1 MRSSAASLPD
11 NELQVLEARRL
22 LPELRDTAE
31 SLQRYLAE
39 LESVLAKPSFDAAAL
54 TSVRL
59 KLAGLR
65 LTRGPLVVRV
75 HDLLSGNVGERE
87 DRLLAEL
94 RDSHLRLLKAAT
106 AHTAR
111 WSLAA
116 IEEDW
121 EEYRAQTR
129 NLMRSWITKA
139 NHEQRLIIPLVQMIA
154 RQG

>member
-1 MRSSAASLPD
+1 
-11 NELQVLEARRL
+11 
-22 LPELRDTAE
+22 
-31 SLQRYLAE
+31 
-39 LESVLAKPSFDAAAL
+39 
-54 TSVRL
+54 

-94 RDSHLRLLKAAT
+94 RESHLRLLKAAT

-139 NHEQRLIIPLVQMIA
+139 NREQRLIIPLVQMIA
-154 RQG
+154 SQG